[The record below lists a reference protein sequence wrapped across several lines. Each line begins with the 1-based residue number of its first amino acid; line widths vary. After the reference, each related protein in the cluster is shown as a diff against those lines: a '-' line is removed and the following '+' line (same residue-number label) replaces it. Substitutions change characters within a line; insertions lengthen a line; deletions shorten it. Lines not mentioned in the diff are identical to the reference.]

1 VGGLIILKKN
11 EFFIFLKFIIV
22 GASNT
27 IVNYFVFFILFDLF
41 NIYYIISNISGYLVA
56 LTNSYIWNLRWTFKK
71 DHSFDILY
79 KFFVVNV
86 ISLTLNLVI
95 LKTLVENAILPVLV
109 AQIFAILG
117 ALLVNFTGNRLW
129 TFKKKDIK

>member
-1 VGGLIILKKN
+1 MKKK
-11 EFFIFLKFIIV
+11 EFLIFLKFIIV
-22 GASNT
+22 GVSNT

-41 NIYYIISNISGYLVA
+41 NIYYIVSNISGYMVA

-71 DHSFDILY
+71 NHSFDILY

-86 ISLTLNLVI
+86 VSLTLNLLI
-95 LKTLVENAILPVLV
+95 LRLLVENNIFPVLV
-109 AQIFAILG
+109 AQIFAVLG
-117 ALLVNFTGNRLW
+117 ALLINFTGNRLW